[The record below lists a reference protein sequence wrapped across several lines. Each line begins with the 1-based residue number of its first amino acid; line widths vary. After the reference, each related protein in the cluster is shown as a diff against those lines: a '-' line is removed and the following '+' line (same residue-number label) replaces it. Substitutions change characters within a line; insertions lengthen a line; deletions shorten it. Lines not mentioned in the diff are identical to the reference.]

1 MVTLRF
7 ARIRPHAR
15 IPSKRAEDAGYDIY
29 ACLTAP
35 FLRIGPMETALVP
48 TGIASAFD
56 RAWYMQLRERGS
68 TGARG
73 IALRSGVIDS
83 GYRGEWHVAVTN
95 LNPMPL
101 YFAEPEAIPQ
111 LNADGAPKLIHPAD
125 KAFCQAVLLP
135 VPEAV
140 VEEISFEALSA
151 LDSQRGAGRMGSSG
165 K

>member
-7 ARIRPHAR
+7 AKIRPGAH
-15 IPSKRAEDAGYDIY
+15 IPSKRAEDAGYDVY
-29 ACLTAP
+29 ACLHAP
-35 FLRIGPMETALVP
+35 FLRVGPMETALVP

-56 RAWYMQLRERGS
+56 RAWYMQLRERSS
-68 TGARG
+68 TGSRG

-95 LNPMPL
+95 LNPVPL
-101 YFAEPEAIPQ
+101 YFADPQ
-111 LNADGAPKLIHPAD
+111 AVRELSADNAPKLIHPVE

-140 VEEISFEALSA
+140 IEEISYEALQA